1 MPALQQYPRSCIH
14 RHPRPLAER
23 HREPNCVSEAQAAAR
38 HQQRVEE
45 LCAAAIRALCGQRDL
60 HFRGRRLHRGRERLP
75 AFAPHLHPRIED
87 DDFGSFRGAA
97 DGLALRLR
105 LSNDTL
111 HQSLAPA
118 EPVRRMLFD
127 MLEQFRVESLAAG
140 DGAGASEGD
149 AAWPGVR
156 RNLRH
161 RFEHWTLAAHHGGLT
176 DTARGLLLMT
186 VAQMCRARVTAEP
199 VVEEIEDRIE
209 ATRAGIGALLG
220 PGLGPLRRSRHDQAA
235 YAQGALAVADAVAR
249 LLEASGDGRVLKDA
263 DTRHE
268 HDERVAFG
276 FLVEP
281 DDAPVADATAT
292 VVLGSSRLLLGSDSG
307 YRIYTTAY
315 DRVLRPAAH
324 MRAAQLDE
332 FRQRLDGL
340 VAAQGLNLNRLARQL
355 KAALSRPARDD
366 WASAQEE
373 GLIDGRALSQ
383 LVASP
388 TERRLFRQ
396 QLQEPQAD
404 ATVTFLIDCSGS
416 MRQHIEQ
423 LALLVDVLARALD
436 MAGVPHEILGFSTSA
451 WNGGRTLRDWQRE
464 AGRAGPGER
473 PGERPGEGPPAGA
486 SEGRPRHPGRLAEVA
501 HLIFKDADTRWRH
514 GRRDIAALL
523 RPDLFREG
531 VDGEALA
538 WAAQRLRTRSE
549 ARKLLV
555 AVSDGCPMEAAT
567 QLANDEHYLDHH
579 LQQVAGQIESDGD
592 IELAALGVG
601 LDLSPY
607 YRRGHVLDLQHGVT
621 DRLLREVVAL
631 LAGRGA
637 RHG

>member
-1 MPALQQYPRSCIH
+1 M
-14 RHPRPLAER
+14 
-23 HREPNCVSEAQAAAR
+23 
-38 HQQRVEE
+38 
-45 LCAAAIRALCGQRDL
+45 
-60 HFRGRRLHRGRERLP
+60 
-75 AFAPHLHPRIED
+75 
-87 DDFGSFRGAA
+87 
-97 DGLALRLR
+97 
-105 LSNDTL
+105 
-111 HQSLAPA
+111 
-118 EPVRRMLFD
+118 
-127 MLEQFRVESLAAG
+127 
-140 DGAGASEGD
+140 
-149 AAWPGVR
+149 
-156 RNLRH
+156 
-161 RFEHWTLAAHHGGLT
+161 
-176 DTARGLLLMT
+176 LLMT

-209 ATRAGIGALLG
+209 STRAGIGPLLG
-220 PGLGPLRRSRHDQAA
+220 LGLGPLRRSRHDQAA
-235 YAQGALAVADAVAR
+235 FAPGALVVADAVAR
-249 LLEASGDGRVLKDA
+249 LLEASGDGSVLADA
-263 DTRHE
+263 ASKPETDG
-268 HDERVAFG
+268 RVAFG

-281 DDAPVADATAT
+281 DEQPEADHTAT
-292 VVLGSSRLLLGSDSG
+292 VVLGSSRVLLGSDSG

-324 MRAAQLDE
+324 MRAAQLQE
-332 FRQRLDGL
+332 FRQRLDSL
-340 VAAQGLNLNRLARQL
+340 VAAQGLNINRLARQL
-355 KAALSRPARDD
+355 KAALSRAARDD

-396 QLQEPQAD
+396 ELQEPQAD

-416 MRQHIEQ
+416 MRQHIEP
-423 LALLVDVLARALD
+423 LALLLDVLARALD
-436 MAGVPHEILGFSTSA
+436 LAGVPSEILGFSTGA
-451 WNGGRTLRDWQRE
+451 WNGGRALRDWQRE
-464 AGRAGPGER
+464 PDRGPARGGQAAGRPD
-473 PGERPGEGPPAGA
+473 
-486 SEGRPRHPGRLAEVA
+486 HPGRVAEVA

-567 QLANDEHYLDHH
+567 QQANDEHYLDHH

-607 YRRGHVLDLQHGVT
+607 YRRGKVLDLQHGVT
-621 DRLLREVVAL
+621 DRLLREVVVL
-631 LAGRGA
+631 LAGQGVHQGR
-637 RHG
+637 

>member
-1 MPALQQYPRSCIH
+1 M
-14 RHPRPLAER
+14 
-23 HREPNCVSEAQAAAR
+23 SEAQAAAR

-60 HFRGRRLHRGRERLP
+60 HFRARRLHRGRQRLP

-105 LSNDTL
+105 LSSEAL
-111 HQSLAPA
+111 HQRLAPA

-127 MLEQFRVESLAAG
+127 MLEQFRVESLAAAG
-140 DGAGASEGD
+140 GPDTTEGAVG
-149 AAWPGVR
+149 WPGVR
-156 RNLRH
+156 SNLRH
-161 RFEHWTLAAHHGGLT
+161 RFEQWTLDAHHRGLT

-186 VAQMCRARVTAEP
+186 VAQMGRARVTAEP
-199 VVEEIEDRIE
+199 VVEAIEDRIE
-209 ATRAGIGALLG
+209 ATRAGIGPLLG
-220 PGLGPLRRSRHDQAA
+220 HGLGPLRRSRHDQAA
-235 YAQGALAVADAVAR
+235 YAGPALAVADAVAR
-249 LLEASGDGRVLKDA
+249 LLEASGDGQLLKQA
-263 DTRHE
+263 DSGHE
-268 HDERVAFG
+268 PDERVAFG
-276 FLVEP
+276 FLVQP
-281 DDAPVADATAT
+281 DDEPEADLTAT
-292 VVLGSSRLLLGSDSG
+292 VVLGSSRVLLGSDSG
-307 YRIYTTAY
+307 YRVYTTAY
-315 DRVLRPAAH
+315 DRVLHPAAH
-324 MRAAQLDE
+324 LRPAQLQE

-355 KAALSRPARDD
+355 KAALSRPSRDD

-373 GLIDGRALSQ
+373 GLIDGRALAQ

-396 QLQEPQAD
+396 ELQEPQAD
-404 ATVTFLIDCSGS
+404 ASVTFLIDCSGS
-416 MRQHIEQ
+416 MRQHVEHV
-423 LALLVDVLARALD
+423 ALLVDVMARALD
-436 MAGVPHEILGFSTSA
+436 MAGVPNEILGFSTSA
-451 WNGGRTLRDWQRE
+451 WHGGRALRDWRNDSDRQ
-464 AGRAGPGER
+464 R
-473 PGERPGEGPPAGA
+473 PG
-486 SEGRPRHPGRLAEVA
+486 EGRPRHPGRVAEVA
-501 HLIFKDADTRWRH
+501 HLIFKDADTGWRH
-514 GRRDIAALL
+514 GRRGIAALL

-567 QLANDEHYLDHH
+567 QQANDEHYLDHH

-631 LAGRGA
+631 LAGLGA
-637 RHG
+637 RHGR

>member
-1 MPALQQYPRSCIH
+1 M
-14 RHPRPLAER
+14 
-23 HREPNCVSEAQAAAR
+23 SEGQAAAR

-45 LCAAAIRALCGQRDL
+45 LCAAAIRALCGQPDL
-60 HFRGRRLHRGRERLP
+60 HFRARRLHRGRQRLP

-105 LSNDTL
+105 LSNDAL
-111 HQSLAPA
+111 HQRLAPA

-127 MLEQFRVESLAAG
+127 MLEQFRVESLAAAG
-140 DGAGASEGD
+140 GPGATEGAAG
-149 AAWPGVR
+149 WPGVR

-161 RFEHWTLAAHHGGLT
+161 RFEQWTLDAHHRGLT

-186 VAQMCRARVTAEP
+186 VAQMGRARVTAEP
-199 VVEEIEDRIE
+199 VVEAIEDRIE
-209 ATRAGIGALLG
+209 ATRAGIGPLLG
-220 PGLGPLRRSRHDQAA
+220 HGLGPLRRSRHDQAD
-235 YAQGALAVADAVAR
+235 YARSALAVADAVAR
-249 LLEASGDGRVLKDA
+249 LLEASGDGQLLKQA
-263 DTRHE
+263 DSGHE

-276 FLVEP
+276 FLVQP
-281 DDAPVADATAT
+281 DDEPEADPTAT
-292 VVLGSSRLLLGSDSG
+292 VVLGSSRVLLGSDSG
-307 YRIYTTAY
+307 YRVYTTAY
-315 DRVLRPAAH
+315 DRVLHPAAH
-324 MRAAQLDE
+324 MRPAQLQE

-340 VAAQGLNLNRLARQL
+340 AAAQGLNLNRLARQL
-355 KAALSRPARDD
+355 KAALSRPSRDD

-373 GLIDGRALSQ
+373 GVIDGRALAQ

-396 QLQEPQAD
+396 ELQEPQAD

-416 MRQHIEQ
+416 MRQHVEHV
-423 LALLVDVLARALD
+423 ALLVDVLARALD
-436 MAGVPHEILGFSTSA
+436 MAGVPNEILGFSTSA
-451 WNGGRTLRDWQRE
+451 WHGGRALRDWKNDSDQQRP
-464 AGRAGPGER
+464 RQ
-473 PGERPGEGPPAGA
+473 
-486 SEGRPRHPGRLAEVA
+486 GRPRHPGRVAELA
-501 HLIFKDADTRWRH
+501 HLIFKDADTGWRH
-514 GRRDIAALL
+514 GRRGIAALL

-538 WAAQRLRTRSE
+538 WSAQRLRTRSE

-567 QLANDEHYLDHH
+567 QQANDEHYLDHH

-631 LAGRGA
+631 LAGLGAHRG
-637 RHG
+637 R